1 MGIKNHFEDCPYN
14 CNMFGK
20 LLDPNTGNMIDCPH
34 CSKLKKEMLAKGVAV
49 EEDENRTLPLAELLG
64 IKSKYLSKNFVF
76 DTLIP
81 EGECLFLE
89 DDSIDFVKRETEALY
104 HTLSLGELPEYSVCF
119 GISIKGRA
127 DRLAYPLLATSYLK
141 GLSVGKF
148 ITCSELSRLQLKGS
162 EEYDSYISS
171 DVQIILIGEG
181 STKGEISCAKGLMQS
196 RALKGKPTIFITT
209 WTIEACSLTLGYLDD
224 TDNMLLARPVFVK
237 YKNSG
242 KSSNYINK
250 LTGVENDRYDEE
262 TDMGGQGFSI
272 ADL

>member
-1 MGIKNHFEDCPYN
+1 MAVKNHFDDCPFG
-14 CNMFGK
+14 CNINGK
-20 LLDPNTGNMIDCPH
+20 LLDPNSGNMVDCPH
-34 CSKLKKEMLAKGVAV
+34 CSKIKKELLAKGVAL
-49 EEDENRTLPLAELLG
+49 EDDNDKPLPLAELLG
-64 IKSKYLSKNFVF
+64 INSKYLSKNYVF
-76 DTLIP
+76 STVIP

-89 DDSIDFVKRETEALY
+89 DESIETVKKETEELY
-104 HTLSLGELPEYSVCF
+104 RMLSLGELPEYSVCF

-127 DRLAYPLLATSYLK
+127 DRLAYPLLATSYLR
-141 GLSVGKF
+141 GLTVGKF

-162 EEYDSYISS
+162 DDLDSLMSN

-181 STKGEISCAKGLMQS
+181 STKGEISCAKGLMQA

-209 WTIEACSLTLGYLDD
+209 WTIEACSLMLGYFND

-242 KSSNYINK
+242 KASNYINK
-250 LTGVENDRYDEE
+250 LTGVENDRYDED